1 MSRKPIKKFWEKEA
15 VRRRMLL
22 MILIVSTTAVAS
34 GYMAN
39 VLPHMGRTGL
49 EIALIIFFAML
60 FAWISIGFWTS
71 FIGFLILMRRYNRFT
86 INWPSSTNAYRIEKD
101 ARTAILLPVYNES
114 VNRVIAGLRAT
125 NE

>member
-1 MSRKPIKKFWEKEA
+1 MNRKPIKKFWEKEA
-15 VRRRMLL
+15 VRRRILL
-22 MILIVSTTAVAS
+22 MLLIVSTTAVAS

-86 INWPSSTNAYRIEKD
+86 INWPSSHQRSRDRKKHPYCNSA
-101 ARTAILLPVYNES
+101 
-114 VNRVIAGLRAT
+114 AGLQ
-125 NE
+125 

>member
-1 MSRKPIKKFWEKEA
+1 MNRKPIKKFWEKEA
-15 VRRRMLL
+15 VRRRVLL
-22 MILIVSTTAVAS
+22 MLLIVSTTAVAS

-86 INWPSSTNAYRIEKD
+86 INLSLIHISEPTRP
-101 ARTAILLPVYNES
+101 T
-114 VNRVIAGLRAT
+114 T
-125 NE
+125 

>member
-1 MSRKPIKKFWEKEA
+1 MFCH
-15 VRRRMLL
+15 
-22 MILIVSTTAVAS
+22 T
-34 GYMAN
+34 
-39 VLPHMGRTGL
+39 MGRTGL

-86 INWPSSTNAYRIEKD
+86 INWPSYTNDPGIEKN

-114 VNRVIAGLRAT
+114 VNRVIAGLQAT
-125 NE
+125 YESLESTGQHGVLRLFVAQ